1 MPTESTFLLFALFMV
16 AAAAGW
22 AYARFVDRQVR
33 GRSEEEPP
41 LSQGYLRGLNL
52 LLDDETD
59 KALEMF
65 VRMIATDDEAL
76 DTHFALGSLFRRRGE
91 LDRAIRIHQNILARP
106 DLSTAQRH
114 SALFA
119 LGEDYLRAGLMDR
132 AESLFRQ
139 VAEQSE
145 DPEPALGRLVGIL
158 ENLGEWEQAI
168 TVRRELEM
176 VSGERQDVPVAHY
189 CCELAERALANGE
202 ARAAR
207 GWLKKAQ
214 RARRALPR
222 GAIIRARLA
231 EQQGDGALASRL
243 LSEVV
248 RTSPALLPEILPA
261 LHRLAARR
269 GDLAALDAL
278 LRPLLSTADAQG
290 VAYAAITC
298 ELLDP
303 PVLEEALVAL
313 LIGDDTLASLVDA
326 PALAEASGEAR
337 RQLLERMASG
347 LRRLAQRG
355 SRYRCGACGHHGQR
369 MSWQCPDCRSWDTI
383 RTTATLPLES
393 VLAPP
398 SRR

>member
-1 MPTESTFLLFALFMV
+1 MV

-22 AYARFVDRQVR
+22 AYARFLDRRDRDSQ
-33 GRSEEEPP
+33 EDEPP

-106 DLSTAQRH
+106 DLSSVQRH
-114 SALFA
+114 TALFA

-139 VAEQSE
+139 VAEQAE

-158 ENLGEWEQAI
+158 ESLGEWEQAI
-168 TVRRELEM
+168 IVRHELEK

-189 CCELAERALANGE
+189 YCELAERALGNGE
-202 ARAAR
+202 SRVAR

-222 GAIIRARLA
+222 GAILRARLA
-231 EQQGDGALASRL
+231 EHEGDSALAWRL

-248 RTSPALLPEILPA
+248 RGSPALLPEVLPD
-261 LHRLAARR
+261 LHRLASRR
-269 GDLAALDAL
+269 EDLAGLDAL
-278 LRPLLSTADAQG
+278 LRPLLTTREAPG

-298 ELLDP
+298 DLLDP
-303 PVLEEALVAL
+303 PVLEEALIGL
-313 LIGDDTLASLVDA
+313 LTGDDTLASLVDA
-326 PALAEASGEAR
+326 PALAQASGEAR
-337 RQLLERMASG
+337 RQLLERMSGG
-347 LRRLAQRG
+347 LRRLVHRG
-355 SRYRCGACGHHGQR
+355 PRYQCGSCGHRSQR
-369 MSWQCPDCRSWDTI
+369 MSWQCPGCRSWDTT
-383 RTTATLPLES
+383 RAAATLPLDT
-393 VLAPP
+393 VLETSP
-398 SRR
+398 RQ